1 MFSAKPLLTVVT
13 GLVLSA
19 ASAHAA
25 PDSTQASP
33 DTPPANHAN
42 DKNPAGLDLAA
53 VSEAA
58 SKIGDVISAGVQAFG
73 SDVHQVTD
81 QAVALI
87 GHAKQALGVRYRW
100 GGSSVQTG
108 FDCSGF
114 VRAVVQQTIGKL
126 LPHQAA
132 SQAATTQTIR
142 KDQLQPGDLVF
153 FNTLR
158 RAYSHVGIYMG
169 DDQFIHA
176 PARGQRVRIDNL
188 SATYWQ
194 KHFEGA
200 RRVLTGE
207 PSSSYDISSATDA
220 PELND
225 GVNTPPASTLIAAEP
240 ASPAVT
246 TAAPHPGDDQT
257 AAPKHSRHRATE
269 RGHTPK
275 HVTTGYGGESGKI
288 KTAAKKPGHR
298 SRAIPQGNS

>member
-1 MFSAKPLLTVVT
+1 MFKLKPLLAAVT
-13 GLVLSA
+13 GLILSIASASA
-19 ASAHAA
+19 APPSS
-25 PDSTQASP
+25 DSTQPNP
-33 DTPPANHAN
+33 DTPPANHAD
-42 DKNPAGLDLAA
+42 DKNSVVLDLAA
-53 VSEAA
+53 VSAAA

-73 SDVHQVTD
+73 SDMHQVTD
-81 QAVALI
+81 QTASLI
-87 GHAKQALGVRYRW
+87 EHAKQALGARYRW
-100 GGSSVQTG
+100 GGSSIKTG

-158 RAYSHVGIYMG
+158 RRAYSHVGIYMG
-169 DDQFIHA
+169 DNQFIHA
-176 PARGQRVRIDNL
+176 PSRGQRVRIDSL

-207 PSSSYDISSATDA
+207 PSSGRSIFSIADA

-225 GVNTPPASTLIAAEP
+225 GTPAINPPPTSIPSAIGT
-240 ASPAVT
+240 ASPAAM
-246 TAAPHPGDDQT
+246 TATPQPGDDQPT
-257 AAPKHSRHRATE
+257 R
-269 RGHTPK
+269 
-275 HVTTGYGGESGKI
+275 
-288 KTAAKKPGHR
+288 
-298 SRAIPQGNS
+298 PQAFQP